1 MRTDIIEYLQK
12 EVYHRCK
19 QPTNKFGMGC
29 YYHIEAVVKNAE
41 ILAEKCGADKET
53 VIIAAWLHDIKIC
66 LVKNGYPPQ
75 YSPEVFNKVMEQ
87 VENFEE
93 YSESNVSHNVTPFVS
108 KDYKYE
114 QTTDSTLMVAEPPAP
129 YGK

>member
-41 ILAEKCGADKET
+41 ITWDWG
-53 VIIAAWLHDIKIC
+53 
-66 LVKNGYPPQ
+66 G
-75 YSPEVFNKVMEQ
+75 
-87 VENFEE
+87 
-93 YSESNVSHNVTPFVS
+93 S
-108 KDYKYE
+108 KSW
-114 QTTDSTLMVAEPPAP
+114 T
-129 YGK
+129 